1 MTKSEIKKYHRII
14 GYVNLILSLLYLIF
28 SRENEWMERI
38 FAVIAINLGYHMMYF
53 FFSGIYKGSMRMRT
67 HNEFNKNIGGI
78 MLRVFAV
85 LGMFASIIL
94 LYVFVSKVISFDE
107 YLNLYMMCIPFGFF
121 LGAYSLWTDI
131 KSE

>member
-1 MTKSEIKKYHRII
+1 
-14 GYVNLILSLLYLIF
+14 
-28 SRENEWMERI
+28 
-38 FAVIAINLGYHMMYF
+38 
-53 FFSGIYKGSMRMRT
+53 MRMRN